1 MAIEMKKTKVKI
13 LWNNLLKLEQKH
25 WHKNMDTE
33 HKKSKGTN
41 VIKRDLTL
49 QNYEYWLFND
59 KIMLKSQKRFK
70 SDCHNVYTEQINK
83 IALSSNDDKR

>member
-49 QNYEYWLFND
+49 QNYED
-59 KIMLKSQKRFK
+59 
-70 SDCHNVYTEQINK
+70 
-83 IALSSNDDKR
+83 